1 MADFHILGR
10 IEWAGTE
17 QFVAIVLA
25 VPAGQSKSIEI
36 PPQRC
41 VTPSHRGAAAA
52 LRTMAVSM
60 GQEIRDGGHQV
71 INVEIEQ

>member
-17 QFVAIVLA
+17 RFVAIVMA

-36 PPQRC
+36 PPQRF
-41 VTPSHRGAAAA
+41 VAPSHRRAAAA
-52 LRTMAVSM
+52 LRTMAVTM
-60 GQEIRDGGHQV
+60 GQEIRDSGHQV
-71 INVEIEQ
+71 INVEVEQ